1 MSARTILHGT
11 VPFVIAT
18 TNPWPALLIGI
29 AAVVLVCLW
38 LLFRRGSIA
47 DRARTDEELLDG
59 LDTTADRRGSDQ
71 NPTE

>member
-1 MSARTILHGT
+1 MVSARTNLHGT
-11 VPFVIAT
+11 VSVVIAT

-29 AAVVLVCLW
+29 AVVVAVCLW

-59 LDTTADRRGSDQ
+59 LGAKRGDRGSNQETD
-71 NPTE
+71 

>member
-1 MSARTILHGT
+1 MVSARTILHGT
-11 VPFVIAT
+11 VSVVIAT

-29 AAVVLVCLW
+29 AVVVAVCLW

-59 LDTTADRRGSDQ
+59 LGSRNDLKSS
-71 NPTE
+71 NHETE

>member
-1 MSARTILHGT
+1 VVSARTILHGT
-11 VPFVIAT
+11 VSFVIAT

-29 AAVVLVCLW
+29 AVVVAVCLW

-59 LDTTADRRGSDQ
+59 LETQTERRSSEQKTD
-71 NPTE
+71 

>member
-1 MSARTILHGT
+1 MVPARTILHGT
-11 VPFVIAT
+11 VSVVIAT

-29 AAVVLVCLW
+29 AVVVAVCLW

-59 LDTTADRRGSDQ
+59 LGAQRDRQGSDQ
-71 NPTE
+71 ETD

>member
-1 MSARTILHGT
+1 MVSARTILHGT
-11 VPFVIAT
+11 VSVVIAT

-29 AAVVLVCLW
+29 AVVVAVCLW

-59 LDTTADRRGSDQ
+59 LGAKRGDRGSNQESD
-71 NPTE
+71 

>member
-1 MSARTILHGT
+1 MVSARTILHGT
-11 VPFVIAT
+11 VSVVIAT

-29 AAVVLVCLW
+29 AVVVAVCLW

-59 LDTTADRRGSDQ
+59 LGAKRGDRGSKKETD
-71 NPTE
+71 